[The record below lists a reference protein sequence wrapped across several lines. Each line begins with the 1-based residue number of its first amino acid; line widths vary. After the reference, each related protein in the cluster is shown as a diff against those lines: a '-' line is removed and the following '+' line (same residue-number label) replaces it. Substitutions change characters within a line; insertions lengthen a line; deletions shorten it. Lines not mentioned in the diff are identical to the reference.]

1 MSDARPHDEAS
12 EVEALTEQDEVQEG
26 ASPDAQHDAA
36 ETVVESDGGDDA
48 DREADLGAGAPE
60 EPTADETGGGSST
73 GADASDA
80 SEDASAS
87 EPGAGATD
95 DTGQD
100 VEDAGTGTA
109 DTTDDPQLDSPD

>member
-26 ASPDAQHDAA
+26 ASPDAQGDVA
-36 ETVVESDGGDDA
+36 ETAVEGGESGSSGSGSASGDASDGEATDGSAGDSASDVGASA
-48 DREADLGAGAPE
+48 D
-60 EPTADETGGGSST
+60 
-73 GADASDA
+73 ADASA
-80 SEDASAS
+80 A
-87 EPGAGATD
+87 EPSVDETD

-109 DTTDDPQLDSPD
+109 DTTDDPQLDAPD